1 MANIHAAVGHDVTRL
16 TYLGDWGTQFGHL
29 LAGLDRF
36 NVQVDDSAEDPLRT
50 LLDVYVRANQEA
62 AIDPTLESAARTAFA
77 QLEAGEPNQIAR
89 WAACRRLSIDA
100 LTATYARL
108 NIRFDAYDG
117 ESMYRTSD
125 ASKAVLDDMRA
136 KGLLRLAADGRQV
149 VDITDDLAVT
159 VVKSDGSSLYMS
171 RDIAAAL
178 DRRQRYS
185 FERMFYVVDNSQ
197 AIHFTNLF
205 QILTK
210 AGGLFYVEFRYSDNF
225 FLLPKIK

>member
-1 MANIHAAVGHDVTRL
+1 
-16 TYLGDWGTQFGHL
+16 
-29 LAGLDRF
+29 
-36 NVQVDDSAEDPLRT
+36 
-50 LLDVYVRANQEA
+50 
-62 AIDPTLESAARTAFA
+62 
-77 QLEAGEPNQIAR
+77 
-89 WAACRRLSIDA
+89 
-100 LTATYARL
+100 
-108 NIRFDAYDG
+108 
-117 ESMYRTSD
+117 MYRTSD

-225 FLLPKIK
+225 FPKIK